1 MAKKDARPAAKEDS
15 RKSTKSSRGA
25 ASKDKAT
32 SGKPNPDG
40 ESFNAG
46 EFVQGTQEELAKV
59 IWPTRQQ
66 LISESAAV
74 ILMVGL
80 SATII
85 YLVDNLFGWA
95 SRQIF

>member
-1 MAKKDARPAAKEDS
+1 VGKEPKPVANKDAKRLSKEDS
-15 RKSTKSSRGA
+15 VDQPTNVAKSSAQA
-25 ASKDKAT
+25 ADS
-32 SGKPNPDG
+32 

-46 EFVQGTQEELAKV
+46 EFAKGTREELAKV

-80 SATII
+80 SATLI
-85 YLVDNLFGWA
+85 YFVDKLFGWA
-95 SRQIF
+95 SRQVF